1 MIAKAE
7 KRFHRLS
14 LREKDRDKYD
24 DARCL
29 HSQAFG
35 TRKCLEQIRDSGVE
49 IPQEKI
55 DEFSELEKFYEEEAG
70 RLEIDPFGSNEGL
83 IDSEAAIALRSPL
96 RDPALPPPGEPDANL
111 ILTAGSSTRKD
122 DLGTEPVQPAPVDE
136 NSPKDGGAPTI
147 VLSDSPAKT
156 SKALSSSS
164 STSEDPE
171 AEDGALK
178 EKSAANVNSPA
189 PAFGRVSGPESR
201 GNEDPPA
208 ADE

>member
-7 KRFHRLS
+7 KRFHRIS

-29 HSQAFG
+29 HIQAFG

-49 IPQEKI
+49 ISLEKI
-55 DEFSELEKFYEEEAG
+55 DEFSFLPSRFLVEEVC
-70 RLEIDPFGSNEGL
+70 RHIDPFGSNEGL
-83 IDSEAAIALRSPL
+83 IDSEAAIALRTPL
-96 RDPALPPPGEPDANL
+96 RDPTLPPPGEPDANL
-111 ILTAGSSTRKD
+111 ILTAGSSTRRD

-164 STSEDPE
+164 STSGDLE

-189 PAFGRVSGPESR
+189 LAFGRVSGPEGG
-201 GNEDPPA
+201 GNEDPPS